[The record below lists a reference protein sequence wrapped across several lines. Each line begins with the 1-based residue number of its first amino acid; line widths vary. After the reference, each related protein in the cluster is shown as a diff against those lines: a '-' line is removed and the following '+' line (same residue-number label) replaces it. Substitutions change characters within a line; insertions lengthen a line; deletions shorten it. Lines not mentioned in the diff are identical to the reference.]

1 MEEHISPYTS
11 KNELVGHRASAR
23 VKDLIDISFMYAIR
37 KKLSVKDTVIDT
49 SESHERAKRMTFRI
63 PCIST
68 KTDLYILGRN
78 RTMVAEEYGALLGF
92 GAPRIRKEVYKGSRA
107 CTDGEAKDLFAHSM
121 AIPHVA
127 LILIASIFAMKDIF
141 DDTNES

>member
-1 MEEHISPYTS
+1 MSKELRSILGVEEHISPYTS

-92 GAPRIRKEVYKGSRA
+92 GAPRIK
-107 CTDGEAKDLFAHSM
+107 
-121 AIPHVA
+121 
-127 LILIASIFAMKDIF
+127 
-141 DDTNES
+141 

>member
-1 MEEHISPYTS
+1 MAEQLNPYTS

-23 VKDLIDISFMYAIR
+23 VKDLIDIGFMYALR
-37 KKLSVKDTVIDT
+37 KKLSVNNTVIDT

-92 GAPRIRKEVYKGSRA
+92 GAPRIRDSVHKGSTA
-107 CTDGEAKDLFAHSM
+107 CTDAEAKDLFAHSM

-127 LILIASIFAMKDIF
+127 LVLIASIFALKDIF
-141 DDTNES
+141 EDTSES